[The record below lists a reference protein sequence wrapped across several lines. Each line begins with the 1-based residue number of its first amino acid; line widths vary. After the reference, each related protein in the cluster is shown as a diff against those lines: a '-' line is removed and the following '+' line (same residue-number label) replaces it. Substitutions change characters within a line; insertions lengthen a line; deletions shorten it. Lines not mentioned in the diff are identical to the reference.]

1 MRIIQII
8 RRSPDYNVSAPR
20 RKRTGG
26 ARKKNQE
33 DNVKKTV
40 RIFSLFLTL
49 ALLAAVLSGCT
60 LFRRNA
66 PGAAVTV
73 TQTAAPT
80 QAVIPTPVQT
90 QVPVSTPVPA
100 ATPVSTPVPTATPA
114 PTPVPTPTP
123 TPTPA
128 PTPVA
133 TPVPTPA
140 QTASNLPRVT
150 KSPTGETVPVG
161 GKCQFVTRYENAN
174 WAEWH
179 FVSPDNS
186 RDIDYT
192 VAEKEFPTMKIVNG
206 YAKDMTLENIPEAL
220 NGWKVYCRFSNN
232 YGSVNTDKASI
243 TVTGGTGNAA
253 GTTTAANT
261 AGLPKVTKSPTGE
274 TVNAGGSAWFVAKHQ
289 NAIWAVWHFVSPD
302 GTRDLS
308 YSDAAAVFQ
317 GLKIIGGDQS
327 TLQLQNIPNDLN
339 GWKVYCAFR
348 NNAGSVN
355 TDSAMI
361 TVSGAPAPQNAA
373 AAQSQPSGT
382 VIVAQNTS
390 SGYTGSYVESVAGRG
405 VMDITGSPALYKVH
419 VRWSGSAYAY
429 AEWDFSGT
437 FSDTGILSYNDA
449 VMTYYDMSNNTSRVV
464 FRNGSGTLAYIDSG
478 LYGVYWTEF
487 RSDASAD
494 NTFFQKQ

>member
-1 MRIIQII
+1 
-8 RRSPDYNVSAPR
+8 
-20 RKRTGG
+20 
-26 ARKKNQE
+26 
-33 DNVKKTV
+33 
-40 RIFSLFLTL
+40 
-49 ALLAAVLSGCT
+49 
-60 LFRRNA
+60 
-66 PGAAVTV
+66 
-73 TQTAAPT
+73 
-80 QAVIPTPVQT
+80 
-90 QVPVSTPVPA
+90 
-100 ATPVSTPVPTATPA
+100 
-114 PTPVPTPTP
+114 
-123 TPTPA
+123 
-128 PTPVA
+128 
-133 TPVPTPA
+133 
-140 QTASNLPRVT
+140 
-150 KSPTGETVPVG
+150 
-161 GKCQFVTRYENAN
+161 
-174 WAEWH
+174 
-179 FVSPDNS
+179 
-186 RDIDYT
+186 
-192 VAEKEFPTMKIVNG
+192 
-206 YAKDMTLENIPEAL
+206 
-220 NGWKVYCRFSNN
+220 
-232 YGSVNTDKASI
+232 
-243 TVTGGTGNAA
+243 
-253 GTTTAANT
+253 
-261 AGLPKVTKSPTGE
+261 
-274 TVNAGGSAWFVAKHQ
+274 VNAGGSAWFVAKHQ

-361 TVSGAPAPQNAA
+361 TVSGAPAPQNTGSTQT
-373 AAQSQPSGT
+373 QSSGT
-382 VIVAQNTS
+382 LIVAQNTS

-419 VRWSGSAYAY
+419 VRWSGSAYTY

>member
-1 MRIIQII
+1 M
-8 RRSPDYNVSAPR
+8 
-20 RKRTGG
+20 
-26 ARKKNQE
+26 
-33 DNVKKTV
+33 KKTV

-49 ALLAAVLSGCT
+49 ALLTAVLSGCS

-80 QAVIPTPVQT
+80 QAAIPTPVQT
-90 QVPVSTPVPA
+90 QAPVSTPVPVA
-100 ATPVSTPVPTATPA
+100 SPVSTPMPTATPA
-114 PTPVPTPTP
+114 ATPVPTPTP

-128 PTPVA
+128 PTPVPTPVA

-140 QTASNLPRVT
+140 QTASNLPRIT

-161 GKCQFVTRYENAN
+161 SKCQFVTRYENAN

-302 GTRDLS
+302 GTSDLS

-361 TVSGAPAPQNAA
+361 TVSGAPAPQNTGAT
-373 AAQSQPSGT
+373 QSQSSGT
-382 VIVAQNTS
+382 LIVAQNTS

-478 LYGVYWTEF
+478 LSGVYWTEF

>member
-1 MRIIQII
+1 MI
-8 RRSPDYNVSAPR
+8 
-20 RKRTGG
+20 
-26 ARKKNQE
+26 
-33 DNVKKTV
+33 
-40 RIFSLFLTL
+40 SLFLIL
-49 ALLAAVLSGCT
+49 VLLATALSGCG

-73 TQTAAPT
+73 TPTPTLLQTPAPTAAS
-80 QAVIPTPVQT
+80 IPTPATPVAT
-90 QVPVSTPVPA
+90 PVPTAVSTPVP
-100 ATPVSTPVPTATPA
+100 TPVSTPVPT
-114 PTPVPTPTP
+114 PTPVAAPVP

-140 QTASNLPRVT
+140 QTASNLPRIT

-206 YAKDMTLENIPEAL
+206 YAKDMTLENIPAAL
-220 NGWKVYCRFSNN
+220 NGWKVYCRFTNN

-243 TVTGGTGNAA
+243 TVTGGTA
-253 GTTTAANT
+253 GSTTGGTANT
-261 AGLPKVTKSPTGE
+261 AGLPKITKSPTGE

-355 TDSAMI
+355 TDAAMI

-373 AAQSQPSGT
+373 AAQSQPAGT
-382 VIVAQNTS
+382 LIVAQNTS

-419 VRWSGSAYAY
+419 VRWSDSAYAY
-429 AEWDFSGT
+429 MEWDFSGT

-449 VMTYYDMSNNTSRVV
+449 VITYYDMSNNTSRVV
-464 FRNGSGTLAYIDSG
+464 VRNGSGKLAYIDSG
-478 LYGVYWTEF
+478 LYGVYWTEY

>member
-1 MRIIQII
+1 
-8 RRSPDYNVSAPR
+8 
-20 RKRTGG
+20 
-26 ARKKNQE
+26 
-33 DNVKKTV
+33 
-40 RIFSLFLTL
+40 
-49 ALLAAVLSGCT
+49 
-60 LFRRNA
+60 
-66 PGAAVTV
+66 
-73 TQTAAPT
+73 
-80 QAVIPTPVQT
+80 
-90 QVPVSTPVPA
+90 
-100 ATPVSTPVPTATPA
+100 
-114 PTPVPTPTP
+114 
-123 TPTPA
+123 
-128 PTPVA
+128 
-133 TPVPTPA
+133 
-140 QTASNLPRVT
+140 
-150 KSPTGETVPVG
+150 
-161 GKCQFVTRYENAN
+161 
-174 WAEWH
+174 
-179 FVSPDNS
+179 
-186 RDIDYT
+186 
-192 VAEKEFPTMKIVNG
+192 MKIVNG

-361 TVSGAPAPQNAA
+361 TVSGAPAPQNTGAT
-373 AAQSQPSGT
+373 QSQSSGT
-382 VIVAQNTS
+382 LIVAQNTS

-419 VRWSGSAYAY
+419 VRWSDSAYAY

>member
-1 MRIIQII
+1 MKNSVRII
-8 RRSPDYNVSAPR
+8 
-20 RKRTGG
+20 
-26 ARKKNQE
+26 
-33 DNVKKTV
+33 
-40 RIFSLFLTL
+40 SLFLTFV
-49 ALLAAVLSGCT
+49 LLTAVLTGCS
-60 LFRRNA
+60 LYRRNA
-66 PGAAVTV
+66 PGSAITV
-73 TQTAAPT
+73 TETAAPT
-80 QAVIPTPVQT
+80 PTQAAIPTPVTTPAAT
-90 QVPVSTPVPA
+90 QIPA
-100 ATPVSTPVPTATPA
+100 ATPVPTPAPTPV

-140 QTASNLPRVT
+140 QTASNLPRIT

-192 VAEKEFPTMKIVNG
+192 VAAKEFPTMKIVNG
-206 YAKDMTLENIPEAL
+206 YAKDMTLENVPEAL

-232 YGSVNTDKASI
+232 YGSANTDKASI
-243 TVTGGTGNAA
+243 VVTGGTGNPAG
-253 GTTTAANT
+253 GTTGGNT

-289 NAIWAVWHFVSPD
+289 DAIWAVWHFVSPD

-327 TLQLQNIPNDLN
+327 TLQLQNIPNELN

-348 NNAGSVN
+348 NNAGSIN
-355 TDSAMI
+355 TDAAMI
-361 TVSGAPAPQNAA
+361 TVSGAPAPQNTTS
-373 AAQSQPSGT
+373 AQSRPSGT
-382 VIVAQNTS
+382 VIVAQNPS
-390 SGYTGSYVESVAGRG
+390 SGYAGTYVESSAGRG
-405 VMDITGSPALYKVH
+405 TMEITGSSSLYQVH
-419 VRWSGSAYAY
+419 VRWSGSAYSY
-429 AEWDFSGT
+429 AEWTFSGT
-437 FSDTGILSYNDA
+437 FDDTGILSYKDA
-449 VMTYYDMSNNTSRVV
+449 VMTEVDMSTNTSRVI